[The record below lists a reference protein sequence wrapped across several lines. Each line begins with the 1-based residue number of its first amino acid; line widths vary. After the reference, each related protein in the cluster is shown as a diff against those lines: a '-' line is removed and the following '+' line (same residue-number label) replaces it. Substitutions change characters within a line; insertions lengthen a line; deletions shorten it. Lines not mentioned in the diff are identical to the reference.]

1 MCVGGLVVGSQVPE
15 RVPRPAGNPDCGQGV
30 GADREQAGAG
40 QLRAEVG
47 AERRNDG
54 TTERRNDGTT
64 ERRNDGTT
72 ERRND
77 GTSRKIGTW
86 REFVIL
92 SEAKDLLIRVAP
104 QVD

>member
-64 ERRNDGTT
+64 ERRNDGT
-72 ERRND
+72 
-77 GTSRKIGTW
+77 SPKIGTW
-86 REFVIL
+86 REFVSL
-92 SEAKDLLIRVAP
+92 SEAKDLADRSRSFTA
-104 QVD
+104 